1 MRSDGEMDVSCE
13 AIEIRGLRES
23 GLDSSRGL
31 GMTLK
36 RGLQAGRDIPK
47 HEWRALAGGIF
58 G

>member
-1 MRSDGEMDVSCE
+1 MDISCE
-13 AIEIRGLRES
+13 AIEIRGSRVS
-23 GLDSSRGL
+23 ALDSSRGL